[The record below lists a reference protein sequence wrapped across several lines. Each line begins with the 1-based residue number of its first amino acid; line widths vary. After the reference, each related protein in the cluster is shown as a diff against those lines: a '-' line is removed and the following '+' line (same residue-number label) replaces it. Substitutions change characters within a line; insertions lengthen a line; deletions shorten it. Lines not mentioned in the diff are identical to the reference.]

1 MAEAV
6 KASDLGLADYVK
18 TNTAPTKADLEVNPS
33 YVEPS
38 TDDPTDLTSLLWK
51 TTEPFYGSVFGDI
64 GGAGK
69 LQKTE
74 TVTAE
79 DGTSTT
85 VTYDDV
91 LAIDSATGEPY
102 FDITENEDGTVHL
115 RAGALDANDPT
126 TATTSVGK
134 IASGSDGLVMYY
146 TPVDAGTN
154 FEISGT
160 IKVNGAAKNN
170 QVALGAIV
178 SDMVRVDT
186 YQAEK
191 YTYVAASPIK
201 LAADTGANATYA
213 RIDGALN
220 YGTSTVAYDD
230 VVGSTVDVSIKKI
243 GNQYTVTYGNVT
255 QTYTVDMSGTVY
267 AGFFVSRCADITV
280 SNIKF
285 NNEVVE

>member
-1 MAEAV
+1 MTEAI

-38 TDDPTDLTSLLWK
+38 TDDPTDLTSLLWT

-69 LQKTE
+69 LQKT
-74 TVTAE
+74 VTND
-79 DGTSTT
+79 DGTTT
-85 VTYDDV
+85 TYADQ

-102 FDITENEDGTVHL
+102 YDISENADGTVHL
-115 RAGALDANDPT
+115 RAGALKDDNV
-126 TATTSVGK
+126 TAITSVGK
-134 IASGSDGLVMYY
+134 VASGSDGLAMYY

-160 IKVNGAAKNN
+160 ITVNGANQYN
-170 QVALGAIV
+170 QVAFGAIV

-201 LAADTGANATYA
+201 LAADAANATYA
-213 RIDGALN
+213 RIDGTLN
-220 YGTSTVAYDD
+220 YGPATLKFDD
-230 VVGSTVDVSIKKI
+230 VVGSTVNVSIKKV
-243 GNQYTVTYGNVT
+243 GNQYTVTYGDTT

-280 SNIKF
+280 SNINF